1 MNDNG
6 FLSSTVEALILAS
19 PEPLPARKLAQVIDD
34 LTPGRVTKMVEELN
48 ERYTKCG
55 SSFRIRMLAG
65 GYQFY
70 ILPDF
75 VGSVEELF
83 TRRRKLRLTRA
94 ALETAAIVA
103 YKQPVTKAEIEM
115 IRGVAS
121 DGVINNLL
129 EKKMVAISGRA
140 STAGRPLQYSVAD
153 EFLKFFGLGSLEDL
167 PRMSEIEELLAS
179 RESKDQTELN
189 LPQANDTTPVKLNI
203 ADGTFDPANREDS
216 QIIEPTESVPATGRK
231 LVLTRSPEDS
241 TPTLVTSAVIAPN
254 RIEQTATET
263 EMTIDGESSEPQ
275 DHQTK
280 GSSADSD

>member
-1 MNDNG
+1 MNDNS

-34 LTPGRVTKMVEELN
+34 LAPGKVSKLVEELN

-179 RESKDQTELN
+179 RESKDQTELH
-189 LPQANDTTPVKLNI
+189 LPPANDATPVKLNV
-203 ADGTFDPANREDS
+203 ADGTFDPAIREDG
-216 QIIEPTESVPATGRK
+216 QIIEPTESAPATGSK
-231 LVLTRSPEDS
+231 LVLTRSPENS

-263 EMTIDGESSEPQ
+263 EMTIDGESSEAK
-275 DHQTK
+275 DHQSK
-280 GSSADSD
+280 GSGADSD